1 MPGEHYLDFTTFLLE
16 LAMIGDD
23 GVRASQGI
31 YLPLTP
37 SVIIQKNFRPFLS
50 QHFKSFRMRDTL
62 PANMALLSFW

>member
-37 SVIIQKNFRPFLS
+37 GVILQKTSGPS
-50 QHFKSFRMRDTL
+50 
-62 PANMALLSFW
+62 